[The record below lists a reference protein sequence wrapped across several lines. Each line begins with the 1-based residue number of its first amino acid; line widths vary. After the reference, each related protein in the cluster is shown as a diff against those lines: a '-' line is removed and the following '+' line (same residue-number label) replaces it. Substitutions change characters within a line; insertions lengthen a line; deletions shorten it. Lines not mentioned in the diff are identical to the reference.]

1 MPAGEA
7 RIVQAARAWALALA
21 AVQEI
26 TDQSE
31 AELAI
36 HGVAERAQAFKEAE
50 EALYQAIQQATAHR
64 HTLDACEVHTGVKS
78 TSPSTMLTVS
88 PSSDSD
94 SSRPSQ
100 T

>member
-21 AVQEI
+21 ALQEI

-36 HGVAERAQAFKEAE
+36 HGVAERARAFKEAE
-50 EALYQAIQQATAHR
+50 EALYQAIEKATAQR
-64 HTLDACEVHTGVKS
+64 HTLDAGEVRSGVKS
-78 TSPSTMLTVS
+78 NSPSTMLTVS
-88 PSSDSD
+88 PSVESG
-94 SSRPSQ
+94 SSRPS
-100 T
+100 